1 MFTYKPSNMI
11 KFKHVLFLAIFYIIA
26 IDVNAQQSVF
36 QPGDYRDGIYDKEN
50 SNNRR
55 FIPYTHLREGDV
67 TWEKRVWRR
76 LDMREKQN
84 QQLYYPITQVTSRI
98 SLMQV
103 ISKYVLAG
111 QIIAFKDEE
120 FLQPL
125 ELSYIRDKMVI
136 RDDSADVPEYDDKGN
151 EFMVKRPGA
160 VDSTWTFEFFSSL
173 GLKED
178 WFFDK
183 QKSVLEVRI
192 LAMEFN
198 VINPKKLELGEFA
211 LFYVYFPA
219 CRPFL
224 AKHEVYNAKN
234 DAERR
239 TFEDVFWKR
248 QFASVATKETNV
260 YDRAIDR
267 YSKGI
272 DALLE
277 SDRIKNDIFRW
288 EHDLW
293 HF

>member
-1 MFTYKPSNMI
+1 MI
-11 KFKHVLFLAIFYIIA
+11 NFKHVLFLVIFYIVA
-26 IDVNAQQSVF
+26 INAKAQPGVF

-67 TWEKRVWRR
+67 TWEKRVWRK

-84 QQLYYPITQVTSRI
+84 QQLYYPINQVTSRI

-103 ISKYVLAG
+103 LMKYVLSG
-111 QIIAFKDEE
+111 QIVAFSDDE
-120 FLQPL
+120 FLMPK
-125 ELSYIRDKMVI
+125 ELSEIRSKLVLVGDTV
-136 RDDSADVPEYDDKGN
+136 DVEEYTADGTPYNVRK
-151 EFMVKRPGA
+151 PGM
-160 VDSTWTFEFFSSL
+160 VDSTWVFENFSSL
-173 GLKED
+173 ELKED

-192 LAMEFN
+192 LSMCFN
-198 VINPKKLELGEFA
+198 VKMKGKEDAGEVA
-211 LFYVYFPA
+211 LFYTYFPA
-219 CRPFL
+219 CRPFF
-224 AKHEVYNAKN
+224 AKHEVYNTKN

-239 TFEDVFWKR
+239 TFEDIFWKR
-248 QFASVATKETNV
+248 QFSSFAFKESNV
-260 YDRAIDR
+260 YDREIDR

>member
-1 MFTYKPSNMI
+1 MINFKNMF
-11 KFKHVLFLAIFYIIA
+11 FLAVFFITA
-26 IDVNAQQSVF
+26 LNAKAQPGVF

-50 SNNRR
+50 STNRR

-67 TWEKRVWRR
+67 NWEKRVWRK

-84 QQLYYPITQVTSRI
+84 QQLYYPTEAVTSRI
-98 SLMQV
+98 SLMQL
-103 ISKYVLAG
+103 ILKYVLSG
-111 QIIAFKDEE
+111 QIIAFVDEE
-120 FLQPL
+120 FLQPY
-125 ELSYIRDKMVI
+125 ELSAIRNKIVIQGDTVDVEEFLPDGSSVMV
-136 RDDSADVPEYDDKGN
+136 RK
-151 EFMVKRPGA
+151 PGV
-160 VDSTWTFEFFSSL
+160 VDSMWIYGNFTSL
-173 GLKED
+173 DLKED

-192 LAMEFN
+192 LAMGFNALKPGKEDIGEFN
-198 VINPKKLELGEFA
+198 M
-211 LFYVYFPA
+211 FYTYFPA
-219 CRPFL
+219 CRPFF

-234 DAERR
+234 DSERR
-239 TFEDVFWKR
+239 TFEDIFWKR
-248 QFASVATKETNV
+248 QFSSVATKETNV
-260 YDRAIDR
+260 YDRSIDR

>member
-1 MFTYKPSNMI
+1 MINFKNMF
-11 KFKHVLFLAIFYIIA
+11 FLAVFFITA
-26 IDVNAQQSVF
+26 LNAKAQPGVF

-50 SNNRR
+50 SVNRR

-67 TWEKRVWRR
+67 NWEKRVWRK

-84 QQLYYPITQVTSRI
+84 QQLYYPIEPNTSRI
-98 SLMQV
+98 SLMQL
-103 ISKYVLAG
+103 ILKYVLTG
-111 QIIAFKDEE
+111 QIIAFVDDE
-120 FLQPL
+120 FLQPY
-125 ELSYIRDKMVI
+125 ELSAIRSKLVI
-136 RDDSADVPEYDDKGN
+136 VGDTTEVPEYDASGN
-151 EFMVKRPGA
+151 EYMVRKPGA
-160 VDSTWTFEFFSSL
+160 IDSTWIYSNFVEL
-173 GLKED
+173 ELKED

-192 LAMEFN
+192 LAMGFN
-198 VINPKKLELGEFA
+198 ALKVGKEDVGPINQ
-211 LFYVYFPA
+211 FYTYFPA
-219 CRPFL
+219 CRPFF

-239 TFEDVFWKR
+239 TFEDIFWKR
-248 QFASVATKETNV
+248 QFSSVAFKETNV
-260 YDRAIDR
+260 YDRTIDR
-267 YSKGI
+267 YAKGI

>member
-1 MFTYKPSNMI
+1 MVN
-11 KFKHVLFLAIFYIIA
+11 FKSILFLAIIMMA
-26 IDVNAQQSVF
+26 LNVKAQPGVF

-50 SNNRR
+50 STNRR

-67 TWEKRVWRR
+67 NWEKRVWRK

-84 QQLYYPITQVTSRI
+84 QQLYYPIEPNTSRI
-98 SLMQV
+98 SLIQL
-103 ISKYVLAG
+103 ILKYVLSG
-111 QIIAFKDEE
+111 QIIAFVDDE
-120 FLQPL
+120 FLQPY
-125 ELSYIRDKMVI
+125 ELSAIRSKLVLVGDTTE
-136 RDDSADVPEYDDKGN
+136 VPEYDSNGN
-151 EFMVKRPGA
+151 EYMVRKPGA
-160 VDSTWTFEFFSSL
+160 IDSTWIYSNFVEL
-173 GLKED
+173 ELKED

-192 LAMEFN
+192 LAMGFN
-198 VINPKKLELGEFA
+198 A
-211 LFYVYFPA
+211 LKVGKEEAGPITQFYTYFPA
-219 CRPFL
+219 CRPFF

-239 TFEDVFWKR
+239 TFEDIFWKR
-248 QFASVATKETNV
+248 QFSSVAFKETNV
-260 YDRAIDR
+260 YDRTIDR
-267 YSKGI
+267 YARGI

>member
-1 MFTYKPSNMI
+1 MI
-11 KFKHVLFLAIFYIIA
+11 GFKHVLFLAIFYIVA
-26 IDVNAQQSVF
+26 LNAKAQPGVF

-50 SNNRR
+50 SVNRR

-84 QQLYYPITQVTSRI
+84 QQLYYPVQPVTSRI

-103 ISKYVLAG
+103 ISKYILAG
-111 QIIAFKDEE
+111 QIIAFADDE
-120 FLQPL
+120 FLQPY
-125 ELSYIRDKMVI
+125 ELSYIRDKMVQ
-136 RDDSADVPEYDDKGN
+136 REDSADVE
-151 EFMVKRPGA
+151 EFDATGASYMVKKPGA

-198 VINPKKLELGEFA
+198 VINPKRIELGEFP
-211 LFYVYFPA
+211 LFYTYFPA
-219 CRPFL
+219 CRPFF

-239 TFEDVFWKR
+239 TFEDIFWKR
-248 QFASVATKETNV
+248 QFSSVATRETNV
-260 YDRAIDR
+260 YDRTIER

>member
-1 MFTYKPSNMI
+1 MV
-11 KFKHVLFLAIFYIIA
+11 KFKHVLFLAIFYIVA
-26 IDVNAQQSVF
+26 LNVNAQQSVF

-67 TWEKRVWRR
+67 TWEKRVWRK

-84 QQLYYPITQVTSRI
+84 QQLYYPVLPVTSRI

-103 ISKYVLAG
+103 MLKYVLSG
-111 QIIAFKDEE
+111 QIIAFSDDE
-120 FLQPL
+120 FLVPK
-125 ELSYIRDKMVI
+125 ELSEIRSKLVLIGDTV
-136 RDDSADVPEYDDKGN
+136 DVEEYTADGTPYNVRK
-151 EFMVKRPGA
+151 PGM
-160 VDSTWTFEFFSSL
+160 VDSTWIFENFVEL
-173 GLKED
+173 ELKED

-192 LAMEFN
+192 LAMGFN
-198 VINPKKLELGEFA
+198 VLIKGKEDVGAVNMFWT
-211 LFYVYFPA
+211 YFPA
-219 CRPFL
+219 CRPFF

-239 TFEDVFWKR
+239 TFEDIFWKR
-248 QFASVATKETNV
+248 QFSSVATKETNV

-267 YSKGI
+267 YSRGI

>member
-1 MFTYKPSNMI
+1 MSNMI
-11 KFKHVLFLAIFYIIA
+11 RFKHVLFTAIFYIVA
-26 IDVNAQQSVF
+26 LNVNAQQSVF

-84 QQLYYPITQVTSRI
+84 QQLYYPVTQVTSRI

-103 ISKYVLAG
+103 MSKYILAG
-111 QIIAFKDEE
+111 QIIAFADDE

-125 ELSYIRDKMVI
+125 ELSFIKDKMVI
-136 RDDSADVPEYDDKGN
+136 REDSAEVEEYGPDGTPY
-151 EFMVKRPGA
+151 MVKKPGA

-198 VINPKKLELGEFA
+198 VINPKRVELGEYP
-211 LFYVYFPA
+211 LFYTYFPA
-219 CRPFL
+219 CRPFF

-234 DAERR
+234 DSERR
-239 TFEDVFWKR
+239 TFEDIFWKR
-248 QFASVATKETNV
+248 QFSSVATKETNV
-260 YDRAIDR
+260 YDRSIER

>member
-1 MFTYKPSNMI
+1 MI
-11 KFKHVLFLAIFYIIA
+11 NFRNILFLAVFYLIA
-26 IDVNAQQSVF
+26 LNVKAQPGVF

-84 QQLYYPITQVTSRI
+84 QQLYYPIEAVTSRI

-103 ISKYVLAG
+103 MLKYVLTG
-111 QIIAFKDEE
+111 QIMAFKDDE
-120 FLQPL
+120 FLEPL
-125 ELSYIRDKMVI
+125 ELSNIRSQLVI
-136 RDDSADVPEYDDKGN
+136 QEDSADVEEFDANGN
-151 EFMVKRPGA
+151 AFMVKKPGMT
-160 VDSTWTFEFFSSL
+160 DSTWIYQNFVSL
-173 GLKED
+173 ELKED

-192 LAMEFN
+192 LAMGFN
-198 VINPKKLELGEFA
+198 VLKKGKEDLGEYPI
-211 LFYVYFPA
+211 FYAYFPA
-219 CRPFL
+219 CRPFF

-239 TFEDVFWKR
+239 TFEDIFWKR
-248 QFASVATKETNV
+248 QFSSTATRETNV
-260 YDRAIDR
+260 YDRTIER